1 MSNKSVHPPFCQNR
15 SVKVPKRVGQG
26 SIAGMFHGLASHAWA
41 FGMQESMQEFSSC
54 RCQGSTWRVP
64 TIMDEWGSHT
74 MRVAW
79 VAATNNT
86 PVSMG
91 RSQAIQSQKALADFR
106 KH

>member
-1 MSNKSVHPPFCQNR
+1 
-15 SVKVPKRVGQG
+15 
-26 SIAGMFHGLASHAWA
+26 
-41 FGMQESMQEFSSC
+41 
-54 RCQGSTWRVP
+54 
-64 TIMDEWGSHT
+64 MDEWGSHT